1 MNFPFL
7 KNFVNKELNLLPP
20 VTQRRVD
27 TRVSIRQSFEDYV
40 TRNGTLRNLPPIQRM
55 SDPERIA
62 RMQREMN
69 EQSNDE
75 RE

>member
-7 KNFVNKELNLLPP
+7 KNFVDKQLNVLPS
-20 VTQRRVD
+20 VTQSRTS
-27 TRVSIRQSFEDYV
+27 TRSGIRQSFEDYV

-55 SDPERIA
+55 SDSERIA

-69 EQSNDE
+69 QQSNDE